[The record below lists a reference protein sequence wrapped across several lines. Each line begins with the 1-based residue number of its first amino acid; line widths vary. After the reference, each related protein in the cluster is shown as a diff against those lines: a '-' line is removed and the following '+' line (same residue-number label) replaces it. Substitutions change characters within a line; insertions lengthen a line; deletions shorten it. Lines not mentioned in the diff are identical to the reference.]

1 MREFNEFQWHSAE
14 SPTTDTPAPEMPQK
28 KNRTWLAACV
38 GGIVGALIV
47 SIISPAVSGL
57 FGGGG
62 GTFSFG
68 SMPTETPSIQQVT
81 YNPENRV
88 ELSTVD
94 IGKLVGPVA
103 VGITTVIETQI
114 PSIFGGRNTY
124 ETSGSGSGIIISS
137 DGYIITNNH
146 VINGAKKVSVT
157 LNNSKDY
164 DAKVIGAD
172 AKTDLAVLKIN
183 AKDLPTAVLGNS
195 DILEAGERVVAI
207 GNPLGQELAGTLTQG
222 IVSAVNRTLTVDDV
236 SYTLIQTDAAINP
249 GNSGGALVNRFGEV
263 IGINTVKVS
272 SADVEGL
279 GFSIPINSA
288 KPIVEDLINYGYV
301 KGRPRIGLY
310 AEYLTP
316 EEAAY
321 YNIPSAGLF
330 ISEVVADSGAAKAG
344 IRKGDVVLKC
354 NAKEVK
360 SVDELNAIRDT
371 FKAGDTITLTINRD
385 GNVMDIRVTLT
396 EETPSFNQ

>member
-1 MREFNEFQWHSAE
+1 MMQEFNEFQWHSPE
-14 SPTTDTPAPEMPQK
+14 PPTQTPAPEPQK
-28 KNRTWLAACV
+28 KKNPTWLTAFLGAV
-38 GGIVGALIV
+38 VGALLV
-47 SIISPAVSGL
+47 SILSPAISGL
-57 FGGGG
+57 FGHDG

-68 SMPTETPSIQQVT
+68 DAPEATPSLLQVT
-81 YNPENRV
+81 YNPENRTELTTV
-88 ELSTVD
+88 E
-94 IGKLVGPVA
+94 IGKLVGPAA
-103 VGITTVIETQI
+103 VGITTVVETQMY
-114 PSIFGGRNTY
+114 SIFGGRNTY
-124 ETSGSGSGIIISS
+124 ESSGSGSGIIISS

-146 VINGAKKVSVT
+146 VIQNAKKVTVI
-157 LNNSKDY
+157 LNNSKVY

-172 AKTDLAVLKIN
+172 AQTDLAVLKID

-195 DILEAGERVVAI
+195 DALEAGERVVAI
-207 GNPLGQELAGTLTQG
+207 GNPLGQELAGTLTEG
-222 IVSAVNRTLTVDDV
+222 IVSALNRTLTVDNV

-272 SADVEGL
+272 SSDVEGL
-279 GFSIPINSA
+279 GFSIPVNNA
-288 KPIVEDLINYGYV
+288 KPIIEDLINHGYV

-330 ISEVVADSGAAKAG
+330 VSEVVADSGAAKAG

-354 NAKEVK
+354 NAEEVK
-360 SVDELNAIRDT
+360 SVDELNAIRDQ

-396 EETPSFNQ
+396 EETPSFTQ